1 MVFQTFDAL
10 PQDAKTS
17 LILLGEDNY
26 VAEGQSA
33 LTGEQF
39 AHILALKLKPGK
51 LEAIQT
57 LTKDGITGFYALL
70 PKELNY
76 DKLEELTAE
85 VAGRLRALKAD
96 AVHIALADDSMAALS
111 GTFVSTVAG

>member
-1 MVFQTFDAL
+1 M
-10 PQDAKTS
+10 
-17 LILLGEDNY
+17 LGEDNY

-57 LTKDGITGFYALL
+57 LTKDGIKTGFYALL
-70 PKELNY
+70 PKEPIMTSWRN
-76 DKLEELTAE
+76 
-85 VAGRLRALKAD
+85 
-96 AVHIALADDSMAALS
+96 
-111 GTFVSTVAG
+111 